1 MGILPALSGAHRF
14 LSTKSFISLQLTQW
28 CLQKLLD
35 NTSSPRYYVIN
46 PLSMMTLSV
55 HFHSTTHVKQIL
67 MSQLQYATEFMRS
80 VKEALKR
87 FYPWPGYYFKNRK
100 GCCYPPAESC
110 IDYRELSL
118 VLPKKAAFVY
128 IAVSNEEKWQTWADS
143 YTRAVCKLRVRQ
155 NTAMAKTG
163 TVPRYLYSNKISEV
177 SKATEAYSADMVR
190 SSDLG
195 KEVLKRDWAT

>member
-1 MGILPALSGAHRF
+1 MML
-14 LSTKSFISLQLTQW
+14 TKVVRQYIIASLL
-28 CLQKLLD
+28 C
-35 NTSSPRYYVIN
+35 
-46 PLSMMTLSV
+46 MMTLSV

-128 IAVSNEEKWQTWADS
+128 IAVSNEEK
-143 YTRAVCKLRVRQ
+143 
-155 NTAMAKTG
+155 
-163 TVPRYLYSNKISEV
+163 
-177 SKATEAYSADMVR
+177 
-190 SSDLG
+190 
-195 KEVLKRDWAT
+195 